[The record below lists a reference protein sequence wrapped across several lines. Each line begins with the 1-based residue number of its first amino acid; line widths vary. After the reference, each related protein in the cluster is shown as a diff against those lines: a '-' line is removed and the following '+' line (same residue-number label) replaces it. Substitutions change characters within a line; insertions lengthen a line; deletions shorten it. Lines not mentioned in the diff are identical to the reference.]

1 MLTKCFFRRENL
13 MASLLF
19 CIVSYGLLSTWLY
32 LVHSINEKVES
43 TLPSSLLIRVLIIIT
58 ALSFI
63 IQKKPGVFKNFI
75 AITFGLVLVF
85 IHTIIVLHLLLNTFP
100 DIYDF
105 VFIMNFFNGFLLR
118 TTFMFMYKNGL
129 ILCNVNM
136 IHNLRSEYTYPP

>member
-1 MLTKCFFRRENL
+1 MFFPAREFDGLTFILHRFIWVAIYPGFTLSIQLMKSRINITLIFTDSCFDNHY
-13 MASLLF
+13 S
-19 CIVSYGLLSTWLY
+19 
-32 LVHSINEKVES
+32 
-43 TLPSSLLIRVLIIIT
+43 IIIYYSEKN
-58 ALSFI
+58 L
-63 IQKKPGVFKNFI
+63 GVFKNFI